1 MVPTKTIMAIPV
13 AIFVVVSVL
22 THWTALRPRGEISTA
37 SATMCNQA
45 NGNETVVLPMGT
57 SMNMLVS
64 GCMRNAAS
72 RAIFNAIT
80 GTHLRLMRSP
90 NASAPIVAGR
100 KSRNMK
106 TTGFPSAM
114 AKNVPSIM
122 LKLPMYGPSMIPY
135 MGAMMS
141 DNENAAPEAPIIGTV
156 GISRSTTYRAV
167 NIDMNA
173 MIFVFAA
180 FLIMLTNLSHFCSFF
195 YVTV

>member
-64 GCMRNAAS
+64 GCMRNTAS
-72 RAIFNAIT
+72 RITFSAIAYIHFC
-80 GTHLRLMRSP
+80 LMRRP
-90 NASAPIVAGR
+90 NETAPTVAGR

-114 AKNVPSIM
+114 AKNVPIIM
-122 LKLPMYGPSMIPY
+122 LNPPMYGPSMIPY

-141 DNENAAPEAPIIGTV
+141 DSENAAPAAPIIGTV
-156 GISRSTTYRAV
+156 GISRSTAYRAV
-167 NIDMNA
+167 NIDINA

-180 FLIMLTNLSHFCSFF
+180 FLIMLTNLSHVSSFF